1 MDIHHHCGDYVLGSN
16 FLYGST
22 NMTQEEMIDNF
33 AIQAMKA
40 AMNGVVFSNRNQLS
54 HVANNAYILAEE
66 MIKSRTDALTRL
78 NNHQLPSQYVEGL
91 ELTVRTANCLKA
103 AGIYTIG
110 QLQQWTAN
118 ELLKLPN
125 LGRKSQKEVSEK
137 LAEIGLALRVPHA

>member
-1 MDIHHHCGDYVLGSN
+1 
-16 FLYGST
+16 
-22 NMTQEEMIDNF
+22 
-33 AIQAMKA
+33 
-40 AMNGVVFSNRNQLS
+40 VFSNRNQLS

-66 MIKSRTDALTRL
+66 MIKSRTDALVRL

-91 ELTVRTANCLKA
+91 ELTVRTGNCLKA